1 MSVLLRRRRLIRPA
15 QLQTATLSLA
25 VVVPTLAAGYL
36 SDAAPTGLREVDMAW
51 VMALTAVVAWMTST
65 AKRWTWFLPA
75 AAGAA
80 MAGTTWAVAA
90 AAVAIA
96 VALFSV
102 VTDTRSRA
110 RGALVGGL
118 GMVAL
123 QGSSDIF
130 FHGFTALVTFA
141 AIVAPFAS
149 GYRYAGRRG
158 QARIRQVA
166 GWFGATCLV
175 IVAGAVLGLVLTYQD
190 LIDGV
195 RGIDD
200 GLAAAREAD
209 DDLAS
214 ARLGE
219 AVRHLRSADST
230 LSSFFVSPAE
240 MLPILGPNIDAV
252 GDLTHDAAEVAEY
265 TADAADTADVD
276 SLRFID
282 GRLDPRAVTQ
292 MKQPLLRSLE
302 SVEILSETL
311 DAASH
316 SPWLVAPLSDRV
328 DLLRTQVD
336 DALPDGHAAVN
347 AIDHAPWLLGVDK
360 PRTYLVLFVTPV
372 EARGRTGFPGNFA
385 ELQVDN
391 GKLSMPR
398 FGRITEL
405 EEQGVPPDQR
415 FLLQPQ
421 DYIDRYARFDPK
433 GTWRNLTM
441 SADFASTAL
450 VAQQL
455 YPQSGGKPIDG
466 VLSVDPEG
474 LATLL
479 RYTDPVDVE
488 GLDEPISEDNAV
500 EFLQREQYLEF
511 TDRDERIDVLETVAR
526 TTFERLTVSDL
537 PSPRALAEAF
547 DPMVDGGHIQFTPYD
562 VETFL
567 WLDGL
572 NVTGRM
578 PDVTGDSLAVTT
590 SNTGGSKI
598 DLFLERSLRYDV
610 TWDPATRA
618 LKGTVTVTLT
628 NMSPT
633 TGLPPDVIGNLVGAP
648 SGTNQSFVSV
658 YTPLTL
664 DQARVDGQVR
674 SFEPGVESERNV
686 YSTTVQIAPGGTVV
700 IELDV
705 SGQVAGEGDDY
716 VLDLLQQP
724 LVNAE
729 QAEVAVEVAG
739 ETPVEPSLSGPTEGS
754 ATLEGRTARWAGAL
768 DRRTTLTLTP
778 ED

>member
-15 QLQTATLSLA
+15 QLRTATLSLA

-36 SDAAPTGLREVDMAW
+36 SDAAPTGLRVVDVAW
-51 VMALTAVVAWMTST
+51 VMALTAVVAWLTST

-90 AAVAIA
+90 AAVAVA

-158 QARIRQVA
+158 QARIRQAA
-166 GWFGATCLV
+166 GWFGVTCLV
-175 IVAGAVLGLVLTYQD
+175 VIAGAVLGLVLTYKD
-190 LIDGV
+190 LIEGV

-214 ARLGE
+214 VRLGE
-219 AVRHLRSADST
+219 AVRHLKSADST
-230 LSSFFVSPAE
+230 LSSFFVSPAKV
-240 MLPILGPNIDAV
+240 LPIIGPNIDAV

-302 SVEILSETL
+302 SVEILADTL
-311 DAASH
+311 DDAAH

-336 DALPDGHAAVN
+336 DALPDGQAAVN
-347 AIDHAPWLLGVDK
+347 AIDRAPWLLGVDK

-405 EEQGVPPDQR
+405 EEQGIPGDQR
-415 FLLQPQ
+415 WLVQPQ
-421 DYIDRYARFDPK
+421 DYIDRYERFDPQ

-479 RYTDPVDVE
+479 RYTDPVAVE
-488 GLDEPISEDNAV
+488 GLDEPITEDNAV

-526 TTFERLTVSDL
+526 TTFERLTSADL

-578 PDVTGDSLAVTT
+578 PDVIGDSLAVTT

-598 DLFLERSLRYDV
+598 DLFLERRLRYDV

-618 LKGTVTVTLT
+618 LEGTITVALT
-628 NMSPT
+628 NTSPS

-648 SGTNQSFVSV
+648 SGTNQSYLSV

-674 SFEPGVESERNV
+674 SLGPGTESQRNV
-686 YSTTVQIAPGGTVV
+686 YSTTVQIAPGGTVLV
-700 IELDV
+700 ELDV
-705 SGQVAGEGDDY
+705 SGKVAGEDDDY

-729 QAEVAVEVAG
+729 QAEVNVEVAG
-739 ETPVEPSLSGPTEGS
+739 ETAVEPSLSGPTEGS
-754 ATLEGRTARWAGAL
+754 ITLEGRTARWKGPL

-778 ED
+778 ER

>member
-1 MSVLLRRRRLIRPA
+1 MPVLVRRRRLVRPA
-15 QLQTATLSLA
+15 QLRAATLSLA
-25 VVVPTLAAGYL
+25 VVVPTVAAGYL
-36 SDAAPTGLREVDMAW
+36 SDAAPTGLPVVDRAW
-51 VMALTAVVAWMTST
+51 VMGLTAVVAWLTST

-90 AAVAIA
+90 AAVAVA

-118 GMVAL
+118 GVVAL
-123 QGSSDIF
+123 QGSSDIL
-130 FHGFTALVTFA
+130 FHGFTAIVTFA

-166 GWFGATCLV
+166 GWSGGACLV
-175 IVAGAVLGLVLTYQD
+175 VIAGAVLGLVLTYED
-190 LIDGV
+190 LVDGV

-219 AVRHLRSADST
+219 AVRHLKGADTT
-230 LSSFFVSPAE
+230 LSSFFVSPAWA
-240 MLPILGPNIDAV
+240 LPILGPNIAAV
-252 GDLTHDAAEVAEY
+252 GDLTHDAAEVAEF

-292 MKQPLLRSLE
+292 MKQPLVRSLE
-302 SVEILSETL
+302 SVETLADTL
-311 DAASH
+311 DAAAG
-316 SPWLVAPLSDRV
+316 SPWLAAPLSDRV
-328 DLLRTQVD
+328 DLLRSQVD
-336 DALPDGHAAVN
+336 DAVSDGQAAIN
-347 AIDHAPWLLGVDK
+347 AIDHAPWLLGVDR

-391 GKLSMPR
+391 GRLSMPR
-398 FGRITEL
+398 FGRINEL
-405 EEQGVPPDQR
+405 EEQGVPGPQR
-415 FLLQPQ
+415 FMLQPP
-421 DYIDRYARFDPK
+421 DYIERYQRFDPL

-455 YPQSGGKPIDG
+455 YPQSGGRPIDG

-479 RYTDPVDVE
+479 RYTDPVAVE
-488 GLDEPISEDNAV
+488 GLDEPIREDNAV

-511 TDRDERIDVLETVAR
+511 ADRDEGIDVLETVAR
-526 TTFERLTVSDL
+526 ATFERLAIADL
-537 PSPRALAEAF
+537 PSPRALADAF
-547 DPMVDGGHIQFTPYD
+547 DPMVDGGHIQFVPYD

-578 PDVTGDSLAVTT
+578 PDVVGDSLAVTT

-598 DLFLERSLRYDV
+598 DLFLERRLRYDV

-618 LKGTVTVTLT
+618 LKGTIAVALT
-628 NMSPT
+628 NTSPS

-648 SGTNQSFVSV
+648 PGTNRSFLSV
-658 YTPLTL
+658 YSPLTL

-674 SFEPGVESERNV
+674 PFEPGMESKRNV
-686 YSTTVQIAPGGTVV
+686 YSTTVQIPPGGTVLV
-700 IELDV
+700 ELDV
-705 SGQVAGEGDDY
+705 SGTLAGEGDDY
-716 VLDLLQQP
+716 LLDLLQQP

-729 QAEVAVEVAG
+729 QAEVNVEVAG
-739 ETPVEPSLSGPTEGS
+739 EVPFEASLSGPTEG
-754 ATLEGRTARWAGAL
+754 AVTIEGRTAHWAGPL
-768 DRRTTLTLTP
+768 DRRTKVTLTP
-778 ED
+778 EG